1 MTVASRRSIL
11 AGVTA
16 SLLAPAF
23 ARAAPGISVD
33 AIRIGQT
40 MPYSGPASAYGVV
53 GRAELAVFAMI
64 NVQGGVNGR
73 RIEML
78 SVDDG
83 YSPPRTVEETRRLVE
98 SEQVAFMYQ
107 GLGTAPQAA
116 VQRYLN
122 QRGVPQ
128 LFVCSGASR
137 WADPQHFPW
146 TIGWQPNYRNEAAVY
161 GRHLLTTG
169 QGARLAV
176 LYQDDD
182 FGRDYLA
189 GLRDVFGERYD
200 QVVVAVQ
207 SYQTTDPTVTSQVIS
222 LRESGATA
230 MLTVATPKFAAQA
243 IRAVAGLGWR
253 PSPHYL
259 TNASASAASVMVPAG
274 AENAEGVIS
283 GVYLKDA
290 TDPRWADD
298 PGMTGMRAWAR
309 AWAPELDVTSFSTVF
324 GYANALCLAEMM
336 QRCGNDLSREHIMHV
351 AATLRDVDL
360 PVLLP
365 GIAIRCDPA
374 DYQPIKQL
382 QLMRW
387 SGSAW
392 SLFGDVL

>member
-1 MTVASRRSIL
+1 
-11 AGVTA
+11 
-16 SLLAPAF
+16 
-23 ARAAPGISVD
+23 
-33 AIRIGQT
+33 

-64 NVQGGVNGR
+64 NAQGGVNGR
-73 RIEML
+73 RIDML

-128 LFVCSGASR
+128 LFVSSGASR
-137 WADPQHFPW
+137 WADPQRFPW
-146 TIGWQPNYRNEAAVY
+146 TIGWQPNYRIEAAIY
-161 GRHLLTTG
+161 ARHLLTTR
-169 QGARLAV
+169 QAPRLAV

-200 QVVVAVQ
+200 QMVVAAQ
-207 SYQTTDPTVTSQVIS
+207 SYQTTDPTVTSQIVS
-222 LRESGATA
+222 LRASGADA

-243 IRAVAGLGWR
+243 IRAIAGLGWK

-290 TDPRWADD
+290 TDPRWTDD
-298 PGMTGMRAWAR
+298 PGMNAMRAWGR
-309 AWAPELDVTSFSTVF
+309 TWAPELDVTSFSTVF
-324 GYANALCLAEMM
+324 GYGNALCLVEMLR
-336 QRCGNDLSREHIMHV
+336 RCGDDLSREHVMHV
-351 AATLRDVDL
+351 ATRLWDVDL

-365 GIAIRCDPA
+365 GIVIRCDPA
-374 DYQPIKQL
+374 DYQPIKQF

>member
-1 MTVASRRSIL
+1 
-11 AGVTA
+11 
-16 SLLAPAF
+16 
-23 ARAAPGISVD
+23 
-33 AIRIGQT
+33 

-64 NVQGGVNGR
+64 NAQGGVNGR
-73 RIEML
+73 RIDML

-83 YSPPRTVEETRRLVE
+83 YSPPRTVDETRRLVE

-107 GLGTAPQAA
+107 GLGTAPQVA

-128 LFVCSGASR
+128 LFVSSGASR
-137 WADPQHFPW
+137 WADPQRFPW
-146 TIGWQPNYRNEAAVY
+146 TIGWQPNYRSEAAVY
-161 GRHLLTTG
+161 ARHLLTTG
-169 QGARLAV
+169 QGPRLAV

-207 SYQTTDPTVTSQVIS
+207 SYQTTDPTVTSQVVS
-222 LRESGATA
+222 LRASGATA

-243 IRAVAGLGWR
+243 IKAIAGLGWR

-290 TDPRWADD
+290 TDPRWTDD

-324 GYANALCLAEMM
+324 GYGNALCLVEMLR
-336 QRCGNDLSREHIMHV
+336 RCGNDLSREHIMHV
-351 AATLRDVDL
+351 ATRLRDVDV

-365 GIAIRCDPA
+365 GISIRCDPA